1 MPTLRHRLGSTIA
14 FALLFSTSPYVAAAA
29 AEGLTLMHVGD
40 QESWLLS
47 AAGNARDVS
56 GNALSFYGGVDRL
69 AQVIA
74 NERTTAIGASRS
86 VLTLNAGDAFL
97 PGARFN
103 ASLDTLGSAYL
114 GGQDYYDARA
124 MRLIGFDAA
133 VFGNHEFDLGPTTAA
148 SFAKASGTT
157 YLSANLDLNSAVN
170 GNSFSALAGGMV
182 APSKLITTTAGNKIG
197 LIGATTPLLPTIS
210 SPGSVGLLGYDANA
224 SATQNLQALVPILQA
239 QINDLR
245 TNQGATTIVLMSHLQ
260 NAANE
265 INTVVPQLAGVDIV
279 LSGGGHELMS
289 SPGTALLPGD
299 VAAFSAYPQ
308 TVSTATAGQKALVV
322 TSNFGNRYVGRLDVQ
337 LGSDGTVMRDASG
350 TPIVGADT
358 RMIRVSGLSTDTDK
372 VSGDATVFQQVVA
385 PVSTYVAALNGQI
398 VGTSQVA
405 LNGARG
411 SAGAMPGS
419 FVVGVRNAETNLGNL
434 VADAILSAAGGG
446 ARVALQNGGGIRA
459 SIDAGD
465 ISRGETSTTLSFANI
480 VVNVPNV
487 TPDKLK
493 ALLEHGYG
501 GSATSPLGGAEGRFP
516 QIAGMRVVYDTS
528 KVAGSRIVSITLDD
542 GTKLVADGL
551 VVAGAPAVTLATIDF
566 LARGGDGYPFQAL
579 GLSFENGVN
588 YLTYGEA
595 LDRFVSL
602 PTDQGGLGGVVTAA
616 RYGVE
621 NVLDFQG
628 RQIDAAIAAV
638 PEPQAYALM
647 LAGIALIGW
656 AARRKREFGRAA

>member
-1 MPTLRHRLGSTIA
+1 MHTLRHRIGSAVA
-14 FALLFSTSPYVAAAA
+14 FALLLSTSPYVAAAA
-29 AEGLTLMHVGD
+29 SEGLTLMHVGD

-47 AAGNARDVS
+47 AAGNVRDVN
-56 GNALSFYGGVDRL
+56 GNPLSFYGGVDRL
-69 AQVIA
+69 AQIIA

-103 ASLDTLGSAYL
+103 ASLDNLGSAYL
-114 GGQDYYDARA
+114 GGPDYYDARA

-133 VFGNHEFDLGPTTAA
+133 VFGNHEFDLGAATAA

-157 YLSANLDLNSAVN
+157 YLSANLDLNSSVN
-170 GNSFSALAGGMV
+170 GSSFAALAGGMV
-182 APSKLITTTAGNKIG
+182 APSKVVTTTAGNKIG

-210 SPGSVGLLGYDANA
+210 SPGTVSLLGYDANA
-224 SATQNLQALVPILQA
+224 GATQNLQSLVPILQA

-260 NAANE
+260 NASNE
-265 INTVVPQLAGVDIV
+265 INTIVPQLAGVDIV
-279 LSGGGHELMS
+279 LSGGGHELMAN
-289 SPGTALLPGD
+289 PGNPLLPAD
-299 VAAFSAYPQ
+299 IAALSVYPQ

-337 LGSDGTVMRDASG
+337 LGTDGTVLRDGSG
-350 TPIVGADT
+350 VPIVGTDT
-358 RMIRVSGLSTDTDK
+358 RMIRVTGLATDADR
-372 VSGDATVFQQVVA
+372 VNGDATVYQDVVA
-385 PVSTYVAALNGQI
+385 PVATYVAALNGQI

-411 SAGAMPGS
+411 TTGAMPGS

-434 VADAILSAAGGG
+434 VADAMLSAAGGD

-459 SIDAGD
+459 SIDVGD

-493 ALLEHGYG
+493 ALLEHGYAG
-501 GSATSPLGGAEGRFP
+501 PSTSPLGGAEGRFP
-516 QIAGMRVVYDTS
+516 QIAGMRIVYDTS
-528 KVAGSRIVSITLDD
+528 KTAGSRIVSITLDD
-542 GTKLVADGL
+542 GTRLVDGGI

-579 GLSFENGVN
+579 GLTFENGVN

-595 LDRFVSL
+595 LDRFISL
-602 PTDQGGLGGVVTAA
+602 PAEQGGLGGVVTAS

-621 NVLDFQG
+621 NVLDFEG

-638 PEPQAYALM
+638 PEPETYALM
-647 LAGIALIGW
+647 LAGLALVGW
-656 AARRKREFGRAA
+656 CVRRRQGIVRT